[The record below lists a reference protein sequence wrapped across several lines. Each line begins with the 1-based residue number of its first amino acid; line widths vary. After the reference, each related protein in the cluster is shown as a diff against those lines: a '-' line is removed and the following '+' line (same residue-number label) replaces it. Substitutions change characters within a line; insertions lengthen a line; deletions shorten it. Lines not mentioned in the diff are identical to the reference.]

1 MATEIKGE
9 EKRVVVLSDSN
20 WISSKLQEK
29 IGKLA
34 NIELVFFEDVFS
46 AVRSLIRESAD
57 LFLIDKNSSQ
67 VYGLKVNK
75 ILEELSLTDVPVV
88 CASWSNDGELVSFS
102 NNTITKASDERSLI
116 LKVEQAMLA
125 S

>member
-1 MATEIKGE
+1 MATGIKGQ

-29 IGKLA
+29 IGKLT
-34 NIELVFFEDVFS
+34 NVELVFFEDVFS

-67 VYGLKVNK
+67 VYWLKVNK
-75 ILEELSLTDVPVV
+75 IL
-88 CASWSNDGELVSFS
+88 
-102 NNTITKASDERSLI
+102 
-116 LKVEQAMLA
+116 
-125 S
+125 

>member
-1 MATEIKGE
+1 MATGIKGQ

-29 IGKLA
+29 IGKLT
-34 NIELVFFEDVFS
+34 NVELVFFEDVFS

-88 CASWSNDGELVSFS
+88 CASWSNEGELVSFNNK
-102 NNTITKASDERSLI
+102 NNTNADDERTLI